1 MHYPTLSNRTQCLK
15 KYRLHFSVFSIVRF
29 SHVFLLNLE
38 CLWFSFIAFLYLSV
52 YISLFLSSIF
62 VKWKK
67 SFWKGSVN
75 LNVCKIAW
83 AEIALTIQKE
93 EVFLTIQ
100 IQIQKRLFDSSAR
113 LCNCE
118 IENRGILYILL
129 QFFLMFR
136 CFFWLKC
143 HFTKTKRSDEK
154 WWNWWLLFAN
164 EVRGKTKPLSVSKD
178 WPHLHLSL
186 N

>member
-118 IENRGILYILL
+118 IENRGIYFATILSHVPM
-129 QFFLMFR
+129 FFLVEMSFH
-136 CFFWLKC
+136 KNE
-143 HFTKTKRSDEK
+143 TKRWK
-154 WWNWWLLFAN
+154 MMKLMI
-164 EVRGKTKPLSVSKD
+164 VVC
-178 WPHLHLSL
+178 
-186 N
+186 

>member
-67 SFWKGSVN
+67 SFSKGSVN

-93 EVFLTIQ
+93 EVSVF
-100 IQIQKRLFDSSAR
+100 FDNPNPKKTFWFFSKVVQ
-113 LCNCE
+113 LW
-118 IENRGILYILL
+118 NRKSWNIFCYNSFSCSDV
-129 QFFLMFR
+129 FFLGEMSFH
-136 CFFWLKC
+136 KNE
-143 HFTKTKRSDEK
+143 TK
-154 WWNWWLLFAN
+154 WWKMMKLMI
-164 EVRGKTKPLSVSKD
+164 VVC
-178 WPHLHLSL
+178 
-186 N
+186 

>member
-15 KYRLHFSVFSIVRF
+15 KYRLHFSLSFPSFVSLMFFYLIWSVSGFLSLLFSI
-29 SHVFLLNLE
+29 SP
-38 CLWFSFIAFLYLSV
+38 S
-52 YISLFLSSIF
+52 ISLFLSSIF

-67 SFWKGSVN
+67 SFSKGSVN

-100 IQIQKRLFDSSAR
+100 KRLFDSSAR

-118 IENRGILYILL
+118 IENRGIYFATILSHVP
-129 QFFLMFR
+129 MF
-136 CFFWLKC
+136 FFWVKC